1 MEAKVMEAETAREA
15 SAATNAKDMGT
26 MPMIV
31 NNEEMK
37 RLEEEGVVVR
47 VEEEPRCVSPL
58 HVVEQGDVG
67 VGRARSIMQTVGES
81 QRKKNIPSS
90 ERLASTSSTTSR
102 GQRGWDVLDK
112 KLHIILDYH
121 KASNY
126 PILDKDSAIQEL
138 RKNALLS
145 ADQTQRDILASSI
158 GNDTHNFYRKLK
170 LEAFCT
176 KKMKIGERKDDGGKV
191 VCNPEAVKEDCTLMS
206 LGLNNQVQFDQEIY
220 NATGRKCDYLAAD
233 MDPQNMNTY
242 RIFAGMQAHVHTGK
256 IPDNLTIAHI
266 MEVEFKKE
274 LEILKIDIEGGEHTG
289 LEPFLKEYYVCQ
301 ILIEIHGLP
310 ADHLNMLQKIARFGF
325 RIFNIEPNK
334 MCSRCCEYS
343 MINELCMP
351 QFETVPLAIIIPRNL
366 TVV

>member
-1 MEAKVMEAETAREA
+1 MVANF
-15 SAATNAKDMGT
+15 SGT
-26 MPMIV
+26 KYFGCFIIV
-31 NNEEMK
+31 VILIFSVANYYNLKYKFEE
-37 RLEEEGVVVR
+37 
-47 VEEEPRCVSPL
+47 
-58 HVVEQGDVG
+58 
-67 VGRARSIMQTVGES
+67 I
-81 QRKKNIPSS
+81 
-90 ERLASTSSTTSR
+90 
-102 GQRGWDVLDK
+102 DK
-112 KLHIILDYH
+112 KLQILHYH
-121 KASNY
+121 KTSKY

-138 RKNALLS
+138 RKNALIS
-145 ADQTQRDILASSI
+145 ADQTQRDISESSI

-266 MEVEFKKE
+266 MEVEYKKE

-310 ADHLNMLQKIARFGF
+310 GDHLNMLQKIARFGF

-343 MINELCMP
+343 MINELCMA
-351 QFETVPLAIIIPRNL
+351 QFEAVPLAIMIPRNL
-366 TVV
+366 TVVN